1 MIMNRTENDV
11 RAGAKEAMT
20 YILGFCESVLSCFM
34 DRCVIARVRWVQ
46 DGILM
51 QMGVA
56 RQIRDADSASIVSQ
70 LLFLEAEEASKPIH
84 LYINSP
90 GAGLSVCG
98 SRLRQ
103 TI

>member
-1 MIMNRTENDV
+1 
-11 RAGAKEAMT
+11 
-20 YILGFCESVLSCFM
+20 M
-34 DRCVIARVRWVQ
+34 DRWVVARVRGAR

-51 QMGVA
+51 RTRMA

-90 GAGLSVCG
+90 GAALSVCD
-98 SRLRQ
+98 SCLHQ

>member
-1 MIMNRTENDV
+1 M
-11 RAGAKEAMT
+11 A
-20 YILGFCESVLSCFM
+20 
-34 DRCVIARVRWVQ
+34 RCVFAHVRRMR

-51 QMGVA
+51 HFGVT

-98 SRLRQ
+98 SRLHQ

>member
-1 MIMNRTENDV
+1 MLYGPVRGLLISVGCRT
-11 RAGAKEAMT
+11 
-20 YILGFCESVLSCFM
+20 
-34 DRCVIARVRWVQ
+34 
-46 DGILM
+46 ILM
-51 QMGVA
+51 YTRMA

-90 GAGLSVCG
+90 GAGSGICG
-98 SRLRQ
+98 SRLHQ

>member
-1 MIMNRTENDV
+1 MRM
-11 RAGAKEAMT
+11 
-20 YILGFCESVLSCFM
+20 
-34 DRCVIARVRWVQ
+34 
-46 DGILM
+46 
-51 QMGVA
+51 A

-90 GAGLSVCG
+90 GADLSVCG

>member
-1 MIMNRTENDV
+1 MHMR
-11 RAGAKEAMT
+11 M
-20 YILGFCESVLSCFM
+20 
-34 DRCVIARVRWVQ
+34 
-46 DGILM
+46 
-51 QMGVA
+51 A

-98 SRLRQ
+98 SRLHQ

>member
-1 MIMNRTENDV
+1 MARYVITHV
-11 RAGAKEAMT
+11 GW
-20 YILGFCESVLSCFM
+20 GGW
-34 DRCVIARVRWVQ
+34 DR
-46 DGILM
+46 ILM
-51 QMGVA
+51 HLRMA

-98 SRLRQ
+98 SRLHQ

>member
-1 MIMNRTENDV
+1 MRIRM
-11 RAGAKEAMT
+11 
-20 YILGFCESVLSCFM
+20 
-34 DRCVIARVRWVQ
+34 
-46 DGILM
+46 
-51 QMGVA
+51 A

-98 SRLRQ
+98 SRLHQ
-103 TI
+103 TIQSVIRWQRDCGVGDLRHGESLADGRGVCT